1 MFKFFQK
8 SKIAYVI
15 MSVLLFAVGM
25 CLILWP
31 ALITKVIC
39 YVIGSIALIAGI
51 IELVIFFARDISV
64 RTVSYSL
71 IIGFLLSIFG
81 LILLLKPDNSAVFFS
96 MLFGV
101 FIIIDSVLK
110 LQTSFELRNLGVLR
124 WWVNLLLALA
134 SAVLGVLLVINPF
147 ATTNILFVF
156 MGISLVVDALENI
169 WTVIFISLAAKQ
181 IKRAAEEDAIL
192 IVED

>member
-1 MFKFFQK
+1 
-8 SKIAYVI
+8 

-25 CLILWP
+25 CLIIWP

>member
-25 CLILWP
+25 CLIIWP

>member
-8 SKIAYVI
+8 SRIAYFI
-15 MSVLLFAVGM
+15 MSVLLFAVGL
-25 CLILWP
+25 CLIIWP
-31 ALITKVIC
+31 SFITKVIC
-39 YVIGSIALIAGI
+39 YIIGSIALIAGI
-51 IELVIFFARDISV
+51 IELVIFFVRDISV
-64 RTVSYSL
+64 KTVSYSL
-71 IIGFLLSIFG
+71 IIGFLSSIFG

-124 WWVNLLLALA
+124 WWVNLILALA

-147 ATTNILFVF
+147 ATTNILFIF

-169 WTVIFISLAAKQ
+169 WTVIFISIASKQ
-181 IKRAAEEDAIL
+181 MKKMAEEDAIL
-192 IVED
+192 IVEE

>member
-25 CLILWP
+25 CLIIWP

-169 WTVIFISLAAKQ
+169 WTVILISLAAKQ

>member
-25 CLILWP
+25 CLMIWP

-147 ATTNILFVF
+147 ETTNILFVF

-181 IKRAAEEDAIL
+181 IKRTAEEDAIL

>member
-15 MSVLLFAVGM
+15 MSVLLFAVGL
-25 CLILWP
+25 CLIIWP

>member
-25 CLILWP
+25 CLIIWP

-181 IKRAAEEDAIL
+181 IKRAVEEDAIL

>member
-1 MFKFFQK
+1 
-8 SKIAYVI
+8 
-15 MSVLLFAVGM
+15 MSVLLFAVGL
-25 CLILWP
+25 CLIIWP
-31 ALITKVIC
+31 SFITKVIC
-39 YVIGSIALIAGI
+39 YIIGSIALIAGI
-51 IELVIFFARDISV
+51 IELVIFFVRDISV
-64 RTVSYSL
+64 KTVSYSL
-71 IIGFLLSIFG
+71 IIGFLSSIFG

-124 WWVNLLLALA
+124 WWVNLILALA

-147 ATTNILFVF
+147 ATTNILFIF

-169 WTVIFISLAAKQ
+169 WTVIFISIASKQ
-181 IKRAAEEDAIL
+181 MKKMAEEDAIL
-192 IVED
+192 IVEE